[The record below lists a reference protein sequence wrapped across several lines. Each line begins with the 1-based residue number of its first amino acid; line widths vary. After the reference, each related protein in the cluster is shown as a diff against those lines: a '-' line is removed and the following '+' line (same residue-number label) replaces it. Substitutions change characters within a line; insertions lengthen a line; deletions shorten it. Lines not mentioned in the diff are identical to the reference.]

1 MAIFD
6 CNKASAADV
15 NATQLSTAKVCEPVS
30 GTVWQKE
37 QPNEITSFQADYTS
51 VARNPI
57 SMDRAARKGTIT
69 DVEVAPGF
77 QTDLTIGTAEYWI
90 PPFLY
95 SKWSGFKEMT
105 GNIASGTIELDTPLV
120 LPFEVIAK
128 VNGQLKTIST
138 DWAVTGIEDGP
149 VTVLIV
155 GAKPTIS
162 FTVATGNLTI
172 TGNTF
177 DIPLNS
183 KLFIA
188 GQGFVR
194 VREKLSATEYIV
206 DQFDIDQ
213 EIVDTT
219 VDMYFSS
226 FVSTVAQDSPLY
238 EATQL
243 TFEAR
248 FNTDPV
254 TYQYARAVQANQ
266 MTVNAPLSDKATVD
280 MTFIADELQTSDSAL
295 PGLERVGY
303 TLNEALNTVTNIS
316 RVRID
321 GVDEKG
327 LSTYMKDVTLTI
339 NNNAAGE
346 KTLGNVGN
354 TFTSLGDLEVT
365 MNTETVMTDARV
377 LQAIENNATV
387 SFTLACKNND
397 GAVIFDIPTATISNG
412 AKTLNRG
419 EKVKIGTDLTGFLD
433 DKFGYV
439 LGVSLFNYL
448 P

>member
-30 GTVWQKE
+30 GTIWQKE
-37 QPNEITSFQADYTS
+37 QPNEITSFQSDITFT
-51 VARNPI
+51 ARNPI
-57 SMDRAARKGTIT
+57 TMDRAARKGTIT

-95 SKWSGFKEMT
+95 SQWSGFKEMT

-138 DWAVTGIEDGP
+138 AWAVTGVEDGP

-162 FTVATGNLTI
+162 FTVATGKLTI

-183 KLFIA
+183 QLFIKD
-188 GQGFVR
+188 QGFVR
-194 VREKLSATEYIV
+194 VREKLSSTEYTV

-213 EIVDTT
+213 EIVDTA

-238 EATQL
+238 EATEL

-295 PGLERVGY
+295 PGAGYVDY

-412 AKTLNRG
+412 AKTMNRG

-439 LGVSLFNYL
+439 LGVSLFHYL

>member
-30 GTVWQKE
+30 GTIWQKE

-69 DVEVAPGF
+69 DVEVAPSF

-90 PPFLY
+90 PSFLY
-95 SKWSGFKEMT
+95 SKWTGFKEMI
-105 GNIASGTIELDTPLV
+105 GSVESGTIALDDPLV

-138 DWAVTGIEDGP
+138 DWAVTGVEDGP
-149 VTVLIV
+149 VNVLIV

-162 FTVATGNLTI
+162 FTVATGKLTI

-183 KLFIA
+183 QLFIKD
-188 GQGFVR
+188 QGFVR

-213 EIVDTT
+213 EIVDTA

-295 PGLERVGY
+295 PGLERVDY

-321 GVDEKG
+321 GVGTGKDN
-327 LSTYMKDVTLTI
+327 YFKDVTLII

-365 MNTETVMTDARV
+365 MNTEVV
-377 LQAIENNATV
+377 LTNSDIMLAIENNATV

-439 LGVSLFNYL
+439 LGVSLFHYL